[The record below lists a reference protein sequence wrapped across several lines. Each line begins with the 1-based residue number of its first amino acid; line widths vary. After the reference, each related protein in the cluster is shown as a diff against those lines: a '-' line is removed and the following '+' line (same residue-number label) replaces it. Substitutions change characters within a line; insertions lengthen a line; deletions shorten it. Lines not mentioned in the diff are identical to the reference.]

1 MSGSCGT
8 RSKTPYPTTQR
19 PRPPRTH
26 SMDATG
32 PGLADIVLEGEEAA
46 IRYIRDEGPFS
57 QADLTRALYEAAGQ
71 ASTAVVEALLE
82 AGAPVDRGDDLIPLS
97 NAIRGGRYETVRLL
111 LERGADINLR
121 ADGSTPIEEAIRVK
135 SAPMVELLL
144 THGRAMP
151 STLHRAYESGSADV
165 LGAVL
170 AASRHVDF
178 RDTYGHDIIQ
188 NAIKDRNPLLGQILE
203 AARGQI
209 RASPMYVL
217 LAAETGNRE
226 AGRLLA
232 EYGFL
237 RGADGRDLPVLVLAM
252 RTERARDAQD
262 MLQFLLELGLDPNGP
277 TGSRPPLFAAAA
289 RRIPSAVP
297 VLAAEGADLRINYEG
312 RTAMDVAITKRAPGV
327 VQALLDAGYPPNMP
341 NAAEDVPLMTAIREN
356 EDAMQPFL
364 DAGANP
370 EGGGG
375 VETPLFYAVRT
386 YRGGAVEILLRAG
399 ARHTRLVGG
408 AHAYAIAWA
417 ANPAIA
423 KLLVDAGSPTRRQAV
438 ALMALTETLPD
449 RVIPDYTRSSRQAP
463 TRRQREV
470 MLAMAQKRAAGV
482 TPEHTLPGESQAAYA
497 ARLRGALQTM
507 HDVVS
512 HSERLPP
519 EMLLQVHAVARQFP
533 EAYLVFVEETLAQY
547 PPHEPRWTR
556 KRKRLQ
562 SKPGTVQGAF
572 ARVTL
577 VSAGAEH
584 LWKTL

>member
-1 MSGSCGT
+1 MN
-8 RSKTPYPTTQR
+8 
-19 PRPPRTH
+19 
-26 SMDATG
+26 ATG

-57 QADLTRALYEAAGQ
+57 QADLTLALYEAAEQ
-71 ASTAVVEALLE
+71 ASAAVVEALLE
-82 AGAPVDRGDDLIPLS
+82 AGAPVDGGDDLSPLS
-97 NAIRGGRYETVRLL
+97 NAVRGGRRETVQLL

-121 ADGSTPIEEAIRVK
+121 ADESTPLEEAIRTGSV
-135 SAPMVELLL
+135 PMLQLLL
-144 THGRAMP
+144 ARGTAMP
-151 STLHRAYESGSADV
+151 SALHLAYKSGSADV

-170 AASRHVDF
+170 AASFRLDF
-178 RDTYGHDIIQ
+178 PDTYGNDIIQ
-188 NAIKDRNPLLGQILE
+188 NAIKDRSPLLEQILE
-203 AARGQI
+203 AARG
-209 RASPMYVL
+209 RTTSNPMYAL

-232 EYGFL
+232 EHGFL
-237 RGADGRDLPVLVLAM
+237 RGADGRELPVLVLAM
-252 RTERARDAQD
+252 RTDCARDVQD
-262 MLQFLLELGLDPNGP
+262 MLRFLLDLGLDPNGP

-312 RTAMDVAITKRAPGV
+312 RTAMDVAITKRAPRV

-341 NAAEDVPLMTAIREN
+341 NAAGGVPLMTAIREN
-356 EDAMQPFL
+356 EDAMQPLL
-364 DAGANP
+364 DGGADP
-370 EGGGG
+370 EGGGGG

-386 YRGGAVEILLRAG
+386 YRVGAVEILLRAG

-449 RVIPDYTRSSRQAP
+449 RVIPDYTRPSGQTP

-482 TPEHTLPGESQAAYA
+482 TPEHALPGESQAAYA
-497 ARLRGALQTM
+497 SRLRGALQTM

-519 EMLLQVHAVARQFP
+519 EMLLQVHAAARQFP

-547 PPHEPRWTR
+547 PPHEPLWTR

-572 ARVTL
+572 ARVAL